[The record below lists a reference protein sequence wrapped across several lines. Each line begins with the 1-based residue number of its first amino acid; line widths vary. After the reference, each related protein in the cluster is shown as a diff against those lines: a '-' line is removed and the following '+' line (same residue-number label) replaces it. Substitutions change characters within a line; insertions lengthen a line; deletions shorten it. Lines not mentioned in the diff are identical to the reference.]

1 MQINHLVDRQNSLAQ
16 NPSALATD
24 LPTPGGAAWTPFTP
38 NEWSST
44 WSTTANN
51 QNPFAQRQLSK
62 DDSTLWSGGINM
74 KDSWLNFHLHLNLLI
89 VKKLKLIGGRKHR
102 QMKIIIP
109 IIIIIIMIIRVGILL
124 AKSFF
129 FVLL

>member
-74 KDSWLNFHLHLNLLI
+74 KDSWLKFSPAPESAN
-89 VKKLKLIGGRKHR
+89 R
-102 QMKIIIP
+102 QENETNWWPKTSSNENNNTNNNNNNNNDHS
-109 IIIIIIMIIRVGILL
+109 RWDF
-124 AKSFF
+124 AR
-129 FVLL
+129 